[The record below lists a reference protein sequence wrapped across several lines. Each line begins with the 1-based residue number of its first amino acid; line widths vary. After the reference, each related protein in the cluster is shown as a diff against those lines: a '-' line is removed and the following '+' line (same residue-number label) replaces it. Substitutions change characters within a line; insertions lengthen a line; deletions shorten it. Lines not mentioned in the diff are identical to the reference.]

1 MEPHTIPP
9 LMLKEAAHS
18 LTQAKFRRRAG
29 AEGEARA
36 HNTKLEQH
44 DPFQKAGRA
53 QMVRS
58 SAVHY
63 CPFFLRGASE

>member
-29 AEGEARA
+29 TEGEARA

-44 DPFQKAGRA
+44 DPFQKAGPDG
-53 QMVRS
+53 S
-58 SAVHY
+58 
-63 CPFFLRGASE
+63 FFGRPLLSILRGASE